1 MNRDEI
7 DPFVWSTIILGI
19 WAAVGPLVGVR
30 YGHDLSKRWQKEH
43 WLANNRKEEYR
54 EVLQALSAAIGP
66 MVQFG
71 APGSTAN
78 LEELKAA
85 TSAENAAYA
94 ILETRLFIKNELETL
109 GVYGRWKALASK
121 FSKDKNVQEFSE
133 GYKTLTEDIRKAA
146 LGSAGGAL

>member
-1 MNRDEI
+1 
-7 DPFVWSTIILGI
+7 
-19 WAAVGPLVGVR
+19 
-30 YGHDLSKRWQKEH
+30 
-43 WLANNRKEEYR
+43 
-54 EVLQALSAAIGP
+54 